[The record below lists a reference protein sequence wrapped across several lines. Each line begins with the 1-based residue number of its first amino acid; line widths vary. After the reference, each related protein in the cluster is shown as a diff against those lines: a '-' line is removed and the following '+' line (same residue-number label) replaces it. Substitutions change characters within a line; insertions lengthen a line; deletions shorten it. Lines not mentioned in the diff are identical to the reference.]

1 MNTHDGKDANVPS
14 KTPEE
19 IKKGLKNCGPDG
31 ACKEKCPYY
40 EPNAGCVGELIRD
53 ALAYIQQLEAQVPKW
68 LNADGSILCPYCGSK
83 IRMISAWQKAMPDMG
98 GYVWCARGKCTAC
111 GSITPEMHGRTAKE
125 ANAAAYAAAQWGHVP
140 LPEPPKEE

>member
-1 MNTHDGKDANVPS
+1 M

-19 IKKGLKNCGPDG
+19 IKKGLEH
-31 ACKEKCPYY
+31 CKYSFTSSSMCYRCPY
-40 EPNAGCVGELIRD
+40 EISCHAIKPREVLLTD

-83 IRMISAWQKAMPDMG
+83 IRMISAWQKTMPDMG
-98 GYVWCARGKCTAC
+98 GLTWCARGKCTVC

-125 ANAAAYAAAQWGHVP
+125 ANAAAYAAAQWGHAP
-140 LPEPPKEE
+140 LTEPPKELTP